1 MGKKTYRSWY
11 RRTFDVPSEW
21 DPKNRVL
28 LNFGAVDYETNVW
41 INGQNVT
48 WHEGGYWAFEV
59 DVTDYLVKN
68 GTNELYVSCASQCC
82 LLICVTDSF
91 TFGTPL
97 IRILRDPH

>member
-1 MGKKTYRSWY
+1 MGKKVFRSWY
-11 RRTFDVPSEW
+11 RRNFEVPSQW
-21 DPKNRVL
+21 NPDYRVL

-59 DVTDYLVKN
+59 DITDYLSKN
-68 GTNELYVSCASQCC
+68 GTNELYVSCASQWA
-82 LLICVTDSF
+82 LLTCTTGSS

-97 IRILRDPH
+97 T